1 MNKQRDLAECLEGI
15 IRIFHKWM
23 KVINKQYFAD
33 HNSID
38 LTPNQ
43 YRALFALNRRD
54 AYRMSDFGEY
64 IHTSYG
70 SVTVMV
76 DRLVEK
82 GLAERFFLPE
92 DRRVVMIRITPEG
105 KKALD
110 VYRETLLNIMEKNLS
125 TMDEDT
131 QKELYRLTGQMKKIL
146 DEFLKV

>member
-1 MNKQRDLAECLEGI
+1 MDKQRELAESLEGI

-23 KVINKQYFAD
+23 KFINKQYFAD

-43 YRALFALNRRD
+43 YRALFALNRQD

-105 KKALD
+105 KKALEL
-110 VYRETLLNIMEKNLS
+110 YRESLIKIMEKNLS
-125 TMDEDT
+125 SMDEET
-131 QKELYRLTGQMKKIL
+131 QGELYRLARQMKKIL
-146 DEFLKV
+146 DEFLKI